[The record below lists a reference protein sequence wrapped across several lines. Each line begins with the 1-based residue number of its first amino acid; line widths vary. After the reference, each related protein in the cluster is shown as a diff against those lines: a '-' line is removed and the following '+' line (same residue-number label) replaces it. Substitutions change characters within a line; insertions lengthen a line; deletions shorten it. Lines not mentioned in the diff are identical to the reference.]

1 MDLTWQWRWLEV
13 QTLAGAQT
21 QQFACLQYLKINHI
35 LFSWSQMVDKL
46 KLCVFVFEKW
56 EGARMQTM
64 SVCQCLL
71 SSSLGTEHFSPPY
84 LLGEKPRK
92 STGHIWLSSVLI
104 FLPPPSLPLVFPP
117 HWYLTCTILKHLPYS
132 GFSNLLRT
140 LAYVTHCMSLCV
152 NYMLPLQWMCVL
164 NLPWWKIQRGEFHCQ
179 GSK

>member
-1 MDLTWQWRWLEV
+1 MLYKKLVPEEKNLWSILMDLTWQWRWLEV

-64 SVCQCLL
+64 SVCQYLL
-71 SSSLGTEHFSPPY
+71 SSSLGTEHFFPPY

-104 FLPPPSLPLVFPP
+104 FLPPSLSA
-117 HWYLTCTILKHLPYS
+117 S
-132 GFSNLLRT
+132 GFSPT
-140 LAYVTHCMSLCV
+140 LISDLHYFKAPSIF
-152 NYMLPLQWMCVL
+152 W
-164 NLPWWKIQRGEFHCQ
+164 FF
-179 GSK
+179 